1 MRISDWS
8 SYVLLFRSWTGHVDV
23 TRDYSANGLNQYTA
37 AGSASFTYDANGNL
51 TSDGSTTYLYDIEN
65 RLVGAS
71 GGSSA
76 TLRYDPLGRL
86 YEVVSGSN
94 TTRFLYDG
102 DELVAEYNGS
112 GTLLRRYAHGKN
124 VDDPVVW
131 YEGTGTATP
140 RFLHTD
146 YQGSIVA
153 VPSNTG
159 AALAINAYDEYGLP
173 ATSAGGTEGRRVGK
187 EGVST
192 CRSRGGR
199 KP

>member
-8 SYVLLFRSWTGHVDV
+8 SDV
-23 TRDYSANGLNQYTA
+23 CS
-37 AGSASFTYDANGNL
+37 
-51 TSDGSTTYLYDIEN
+51 SDL
-65 RLVGAS
+65 
-71 GGSSA
+71 
-76 TLRYDPLGRL
+76 
-86 YEVVSGSN
+86 

-140 RFLHTD
+140 RFLHTE

-153 VPSNTG
+153 VTSNTG
-159 AALAINAYDEYGLP
+159 AALAINAYDEYGIP
-173 ATSAGGTEGRRVGK
+173 ATSAGGLDQYGRSEEHTSELKYLLRISNAVVCLK
-187 EGVST
+187 KT
-192 CRSRGGR
+192 THQT
-199 KP
+199 K